1 MQKFCRT
8 RKTNILLVT
17 TLLMMAL
24 DCFAQK
30 PMSLKL
36 LKQQDVYVLDSSDLK
51 SFSNDCSEKNYPL
64 RVISPTTDKNKVFRL
79 WVDMAPIEQIPIE
92 DLNFPNLQE
101 LQIFSCC
108 MPQNLT
114 QYPLLQILV
123 YQAFDEVCLGTPS
136 NDDYINLMVSP
147 LPKQIFQLKNLKKMY
162 LEYTTSISVVMEED
176 ISKLKKLKDLYVEGK
191 LYVPA
196 SYCKKKL
203 GHIHYFNSA
212 EGFTWH
218 RRPIIDFFR
227 HIYKKRTYR
236 KDGHIFIK
244 AHYKMGKPNG
254 EWLVY
259 GKNGEIVQRRFYKN
273 GLEHGKWLIKWKNSY
288 GEEEFLEYEFDNGTL
303 ISIKES
309 YYGDCRV
316 IENFNDFPNRT
327 VKILRGDGQCYEK
340 EVYKNNNLIKT
351 YERLSDTEY
360 KTQDIVD
367 TVGGKIYYE
376 KIYENDSLLSINYLR
391 LETKKIKEDLYVQ
404 TIYEN
409 GDIFWKKLRKK
420 DQLSTESALSD
431 RYIFYQNQ
439 LWYNRK
445 VKKETTIEEILEPY
459 YLKIEK
465 TTETRG
471 FNDYKITFY
480 DKDGNIFGRWYVGYP
495 ESIKERIDEEI
506 NKYMYIQKELE
517 KK

>member
-1 MQKFCRT
+1 MASKRI
-8 RKTNILLVT
+8 ILVLPLLL
-17 TLLMMAL
+17 LLMLAL
-24 DCFAQK
+24 DCSAQK

-51 SFSNDCSEKNYPL
+51 SFSNCVENYPL

-92 DLNFPNLQE
+92 ELNFPNLQE

-147 LPKQIFQLKNLKKMY
+147 LPKQIFQLKKLKKMY
-162 LEYTTSISVVMEED
+162 LGYTTSISVVMEED
-176 ISKLKKLKDLYVEGK
+176 ISKFKKLKYMDIDGK

-203 GHIHYFNSA
+203 GHIYYFNSA
-212 EGFTWH
+212 KGFTWH

-316 IENFNDFPNRT
+316 IENFNDFSNR
-327 VKILRGDGQCYEK
+327 KEKFFGDDGECYE
-340 EVYKNNNLIKT
+340 ENVYKDDNLIRT
-351 YERLSDTEY
+351 YKRFGNDTEY
-360 KTQDIVD
+360 ITQDIVD

-376 KIYENDSLLSINYLR
+376 KKYVNDTLV
-391 LETKKIKEDLYVQ
+391 EEKEYF
-404 TIYEN
+404 YKE
-409 GDIFWKKLRKK
+409 K
-420 DQLSTESALSD
+420 DK
-431 RYIFYQNQ
+431 N
-439 LWYNRK
+439 
-445 VKKETTIEEILEPY
+445 
-459 YLKIEK
+459 
-465 TTETRG
+465 
-471 FNDYKITFY
+471 
-480 DKDGNIFGRWYVGYP
+480 
-495 ESIKERIDEEI
+495 
-506 NKYMYIQKELE
+506 
-517 KK
+517 

>member
-1 MQKFCRT
+1 MASNSFYPNKV
-8 RKTNILLVT
+8 LLVAI
-17 TLLMMAL
+17 LLMMAL

-36 LKQQDVYVLDSSDLK
+36 LKQQDIYVLDSSDLK
-51 SFSNDCSEKNYPL
+51 SFSNCVENYPL

-92 DLNFPNLQE
+92 ELNFPNLQE
-101 LQIFSCC
+101 LQIYRCC
-108 MPQNLT
+108 IPHNLT

-123 YQAFDEVCLGTPS
+123 YSDDVEVCLGTPS

-147 LPKQIFQLKNLKKMY
+147 LPEQIFQLKNLKKMY
-162 LEYTTSISVVMEED
+162 LGNVTSISVLMEED
-176 ISKLKKLKDLYVEGK
+176 ISKFKKLKYMDIDGK
-191 LYVPA
+191 VYVPA
-196 SYCKKKL
+196 SYCKKQL
-203 GHIHYFNSA
+203 GHIYYFNSTQ
-212 EGFTWH
+212 GFTWR

-236 KDGHIFIK
+236 RDGHIFIK

-273 GLEHGKWLIKWKNSY
+273 GVEHGNWLIKWKNNY
-288 GEEEFLEYEFDNGTL
+288 GEDEFLEYEFDNGTL

-309 YYGDCRV
+309 YYEGWDCRV

-327 VKILRGDGQCYEK
+327 ERFAQNGQCYRK
-340 EVYKNNNLIKT
+340 KTYKDNNLIKT

-376 KIYENDSLLSINYLR
+376 KKYVNDTLVEENKYFWDN
-391 LETKKIKEDLYVQ
+391 KIKRLVQ
-404 TIYEN
+404 
-409 GDIFWKKLRKK
+409 D
-420 DQLSTESALSD
+420 
-431 RYIFYQNQ
+431 
-439 LWYNRK
+439 
-445 VKKETTIEEILEPY
+445 VKK
-459 YLKIEK
+459 
-465 TTETRG
+465 
-471 FNDYKITFY
+471 
-480 DKDGNIFGRWYVGYP
+480 
-495 ESIKERIDEEI
+495 
-506 NKYMYIQKELE
+506 
-517 KK
+517 

>member
-1 MQKFCRT
+1 MQKFCSI
-8 RKTNILLVT
+8 RKTNILLVA
-17 TLLMMAL
+17 TLLMVAL

-51 SFSNDCSEKNYPL
+51 SFSNDCSGKYPL

-79 WVDMAPIEQIPIE
+79 WVNMAPIEQIPIE
-92 DLNFPNLQE
+92 ELNFPNLQE
-101 LQIFSCC
+101 LQIYRCC

-147 LPKQIFQLKNLKKMY
+147 LPKQIFQLKNLKKLY
-162 LEYTTSISVVMEED
+162 LENATSISVLMEED
-176 ISKLKKLKDLYVEGK
+176 ISNFKKLKDMYIYGK
-191 LYVPA
+191 FYVPA
-196 SYCKKKL
+196 SYCKKQL
-203 GHIHYFNSA
+203 GHIYYFNSTQ
-212 EGFTWH
+212 GFTWH

-227 HIYKKRTYR
+227 HIYKKRIYL
-236 KDGHIFIK
+236 KDGHIFIR

-259 GKNGEIVQRRFYKN
+259 GKNGEIEQRRFYKN

-340 EVYKNNNLIKT
+340 EVYKKNNLIKT

-376 KIYENDSLLSINYLR
+376 KKYVNDTL
-391 LETKKIKEDLYVQ
+391 
-404 TIYEN
+404 
-409 GDIFWKKLRKK
+409 
-420 DQLSTESALSD
+420 
-431 RYIFYQNQ
+431 
-439 LWYNRK
+439 
-445 VKKETTIEEILEPY
+445 
-459 YLKIEK
+459 
-465 TTETRG
+465 
-471 FNDYKITFY
+471 
-480 DKDGNIFGRWYVGYP
+480 VG
-495 ESIKERIDEEI
+495 E
-506 NKYMYIQKELE
+506 NKYYIKN
-517 KK
+517 K